1 VPEGTTGELCL
12 LGPNVGKGYYN
23 DSERTKASFVQNPL
37 HKNFTDLMYKTGDL
51 ARLDPADRKIYIQGR
66 KDNQIKHMGYRIE
79 LEEIESA
86 LNCLSYI
93 SEAAV
98 LHSSSNGLSR
108 IVAVVSTTQSC
119 ADQLIKQDLRLI
131 IPDYMIPTVFYREE
145 ILPKN
150 PNGKVDRRYL
160 VEKYLASGATKGSAT
175 P

>member
-1 VPEGTTGELCL
+1 
-12 LGPNVGKGYYN
+12 
-23 DSERTKASFVQNPL
+23 
-37 HKNFTDLMYKTGDL
+37 MYKTGDL
-51 ARLDPADRKIYIQGR
+51 ARVDPVDRKLYIQGR
-66 KDNQIKHMGYRIE
+66 KDNQVKHMGYRVE
-79 LEEIESA
+79 LEEIEAA
-86 LNCLSYI
+86 LNCLTYV

-119 ADQLIKQDLRLI
+119 TDQVIKQDLRPI
-131 IPDYMIPTVFYREE
+131 IPDYMIPAVFYREE

-160 VEKYLASGATKGSAT
+160 VEKYLEPGATKGSAT